1 MGRLDDIAARNQ
13 KAMSG
18 DNLLVKAVHKL
29 GGDEPPESVA
39 RFTLPSQRKSGTAVW
54 KVLVAM
60 LLLGTALWIY
70 ECQQMKAVK
79 LDDER
84 RLREVK

>member
-18 DNLLVKAVHKL
+18 DNLIVKAVHKL
-29 GGDEPPESVA
+29 GGDAPPEPVA
-39 RFTLPSQRKSGTAVW
+39 PFTLPSH
-54 KVLVAM
+54 
-60 LLLGTALWIY
+60 
-70 ECQQMKAVK
+70 
-79 LDDER
+79 ER

>member
-1 MGRLDDIAARNQ
+1 MGRLDDIATRNQ
-13 KAMSG
+13 RAMSG
-18 DNLLVKAVHKL
+18 DNLIVKAVHKL
-29 GGDEPPESVA
+29 GGDEPAESVA

-60 LLLGTALWIY
+60 LLLGIALWIY